1 MLDDKHV
8 IDLLPAYALGSLDE
22 GEAVRVSE
30 HLPGCLECSSELDAY
45 QTVAAQ
51 LALGGRETDPPMG
64 MKKRLFDQLRLPDQ
78 SRSIKSEEVRHRRV
92 PRLLAAWSV
101 VSLVLILVL
110 SLGSVYLWQRINYL
124 VDASRPGGMYAFSLN
139 GTDILPDAAGYL
151 IVGADGENGAVIV
164 DKLPPLD
171 PDMEYQLWL
180 IREGEFTSGASL
192 AVDEMGYGG
201 RRVSAPDNLLTYS
214 AASMTI
220 EPTGGSISPTGEIV
234 LVGTLSSP

>member
-1 MLDDKHV
+1 MLDEKHV
-8 IDLLPAYALGSLDE
+8 LDLLPAYAIGSLDE

-45 QTVAAQ
+45 QMVAGQ
-51 LALGGRETDPPMG
+51 LAMGGREIDPPLGLKM
-64 MKKRLFDQLRLPDQ
+64 RLFDQLRLSDQ
-78 SRSIKSEEVRHRRV
+78 SRSMKPEETRQ
-92 PRLLAAWSV
+92 RLLPRVLTAWSV

-110 SLGSVYLWQRINYL
+110 ALGSVYLWQRINL
-124 VDASRPGGMYAFSLN
+124 LEQSSRPGGMYAFSLN
-139 GTDILPDAAGYL
+139 GTDTLPDAAGYL

-171 PDMEYQLWL
+171 PEMEYQLWL

-214 AASMTI
+214 AVSMTI
-220 EPTGGSISPTGEIV
+220 EPAGGSTSPTGEIV